1 MFRGGTKEYYAIS
14 YDNFVTESD
23 VDWITAEII
32 EVCTNLYKLTI
43 NVSPSTHVSGRTGH
57 LYIKSKSG
65 EILYTNTTNQR
76 GNGQRIYIELKENSP
91 RSKTLTDEDK
101 VNINGKDYNLL
112 FDNLSNMYYVDL
124 PKTDE
129 GYGISNMPEMVVAG
143 KNGDVLC
150 ATFTYNNE
158 INEFISDNITTTRIK
173 KDISNGAVQSGK
185 IPYYAAL
192 KGISGHELPN
202 PAFAKL
208 ETACALLT
216 LQFKQDNS
224 SIQNIEKI
232 EIEINPD
239 GFLAGEVTT
248 CMYPDQSIFDPS
260 YIVPETEYKNKSNK
274 LTIHNIN
281 SDNKVSLLIHPQ
293 IIQYIKCTAYNTDGS
308 QLFQIANNMNFEL
321 RKGTNANFTFTITE

>member
-1 MFRGGTKEYYAIS
+1 M
-14 YDNFVTESD
+14 
-23 VDWITAEII
+23 
-32 EVCTNLYKLTI
+32 
-43 NVSPSTHVSGRTGH
+43 
-57 LYIKSKSG
+57 
-65 EILYTNTTNQR
+65 
-76 GNGQRIYIELKENSP
+76 
-91 RSKTLTDEDK
+91 
-101 VNINGKDYNLL
+101 
-112 FDNLSNMYYVDL
+112 
-124 PKTDE
+124 
-129 GYGISNMPEMVVAG
+129 
-143 KNGDVLC
+143 
-150 ATFTYNNE
+150 
-158 INEFISDNITTTRIK
+158 
-173 KDISNGAVQSGK
+173 
-185 IPYYAAL
+185 

-293 IIQYIKCTAYNTDGS
+293 IIQYIK
-308 QLFQIANNMNFEL
+308 
-321 RKGTNANFTFTITE
+321 